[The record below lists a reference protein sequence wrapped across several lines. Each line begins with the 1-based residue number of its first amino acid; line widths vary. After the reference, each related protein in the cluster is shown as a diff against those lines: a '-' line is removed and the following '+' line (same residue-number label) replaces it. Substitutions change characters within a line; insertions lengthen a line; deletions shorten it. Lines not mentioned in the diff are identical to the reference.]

1 MLVTTVSTD
10 EELQQISALNQLNLK
25 KNISAKESSIEGFV
39 SWEYDIRLLK
49 AMHHF
54 SPSIIAKDNNKVI
67 GYALVAPKAAA
78 TVHPELA
85 ALLDK
90 IDSLVYNN
98 QPLAAYNYYIMG
110 QVCIDK
116 NYRGLALFD
125 KMFALHQQLYQ
136 PHYDFVATTIATQ
149 NIRSLKAHE
158 RVGFKI
164 IHEIADRMG
173 NWWLVV
179 WDWQRPG

>member
-10 EELQQISALNQLNLK
+10 EELQQISVLNQLNLK
-25 KNISAKESSIEGFV
+25 KNISAKEISEEGFV
-39 SWEYDIRLLK
+39 SWEYDFDLLK
-49 AMHHF
+49 AIHHF
-54 SPSIIAKDNNKVI
+54 SPSIIAKENNKVV
-67 GYALVAPKAAA
+67 GYALVAPKTAA

-85 ALLDK
+85 ALLPQ
-90 IDSLVYNN
+90 IEPLVYNN
-98 QPLAAYNYYIMG
+98 RPLSAYNYYLMG

-116 NYRGLALFD
+116 NYRGLTLFD
-125 KMFALHQQLYQ
+125 KMFALHKTVYQ
-136 PHYDFVATTIATQ
+136 PQFDFVVTTISTQ

-173 NWWLVV
+173 NWFLVV
-179 WDWQRPG
+179 WNWEAPR